1 MKRIRIIALTAALL
15 TALALAG
22 CSGGTQPETVPTT
35 TDTSAT
41 EATTTTTEATTTTTE
56 ATTTTTTTE
65 ATTTTTT
72 TEDTTTTT
80 TTTETS
86 ATKATKG
93 TTEDPK
99 AKYKGMTDIEIA
111 ESFIGKKAKSLI
123 KVLGGKLKVV
133 QACVDDVGLAIIEY
147 KDFTVQCEQKTP
159 DSDWIVTEVF

>member
-1 MKRIRIIALTAALL
+1 MKRLKIIAMTAALM
-15 TALALAG
+15 LALSLSA
-22 CSGGTQPETVPTT
+22 CSGAAQPEATSDTT
-35 TDTSAT
+35 T
-41 EATTTTTEATTTTTE
+41 EASTTTTTTEATTTTTE

-65 ATTTTTT
+65 QTTTTTTTEATTTTTT
-72 TEDTTTTT
+72 TEATTTTKKPK
-80 TTTETS
+80 E
-86 ATKATKG
+86 
-93 TTEDPK
+93 TEDPK